1 VTYVRLRRGTRVRD
15 LVKTRVSISGE
26 ELRDLAVGMV
36 TIIDEKSGFERR
48 ELSVNHVN
56 SVIFCY

>member
-1 VTYVRLRRGTRVRD
+1 

-48 ELSVNHVN
+48 ELSVNQCDILLLN
-56 SVIFCY
+56 L